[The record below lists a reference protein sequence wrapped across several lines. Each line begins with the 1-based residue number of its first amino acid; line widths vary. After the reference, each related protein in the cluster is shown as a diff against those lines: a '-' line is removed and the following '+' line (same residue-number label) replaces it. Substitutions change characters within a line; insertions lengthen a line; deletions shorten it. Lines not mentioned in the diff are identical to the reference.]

1 MNKLF
6 KWIATIFLAML
17 MFAGATRPILTSAVS
32 GDDNDS
38 QPPTTEVTGRPA
50 TGDLI
55 IHKLQFNVDE
65 IPNIENHNGEEL
77 TITGTS
83 GLAGVT
89 FNIYRVA
96 DDATDTTTPAG
107 AALNTGVTGAGGLL
121 EFSDLTAGRYLVVED
136 ISNLP
141 FGVTYTSPNFLVDVP
156 MTKADGTGWLG
167 EVHVYPKNRLI
178 VATVDFYKFFEDK
191 GKNPNK
197 TATFKLYKGTSPSGT
212 LIEEK
217 IVNTNDATGRIYF
230 DNAGKGLD
238 VGNYYIV
245 ETAVD
250 APYGLNDKVITFE
263 VTNGDHD
270 ADLQDGE
277 ATIHALGDKKFNN
290 YLLTEP
296 NKENTDDDNDDFSAN
311 LGEIVNWNID
321 VRIPTNIS
329 DYTEFQFT
337 DDLDSRLDYVGN
349 LIATVDDTDVVFT
362 ATEPATTGGGTLV
375 VVFTKENL
383 ANYAGKMLKIS
394 FNTKINETAEMGE
407 KIPNNFV
414 FEFDNGSGTQ
424 TKTDPTPPYTQTG
437 GAKFD
442 KTSSDSTLEDFSGAE
457 FWIYRGSGAAKQYLQ
472 TNYTWGDGTANPMV
486 LVSDTNGN
494 FEIEGLSF
502 GNYSLEERVALP
514 GHMLRSDFDFVV
526 SAESYKVNNPHE
538 ILNKTQIK
546 LPETGGMGTIAF
558 TIAGIGLMAGAV
570 KLYRKEEKE

>member
-6 KWIATIFLAML
+6 KWVATIFLAML
-17 MFAGATRPILTSAVS
+17 MLAGATRPILTSAVS
-32 GDDNDS
+32 GDGDT
-38 QPPTTEVTGRPA
+38 PTTEVNGRPA

-55 IHKLQFNVDE
+55 IHKLQFNAE
-65 IPNIENHNGEEL
+65 NIPNIENHNGAEL
-77 TITGTS
+77 TVPGTT

-89 FNIYRVA
+89 FNIYKVA
-96 DDATDTTTPAG
+96 DDATDTTTPTG
-107 AALNTGVTGAGGLL
+107 AVVRTGVTGTDGLL
-121 EFSDLTAGRYLVVED
+121 EFLGLAAGRYLVVED
-136 ISNLP
+136 IENLP
-141 FGVTYTSPNFLVDVP
+141 HGVNYTSPNFLVDVP
-156 MTKADGTGWLG
+156 MTKVDGSGWLG
-167 EVHVYPKNRLI
+167 SVHVYPKNRLI
-178 VATVDFYKFFEDK
+178 VATVDFYKFFENK
-191 GKNPNK
+191 EENPNK
-197 TATFKLYKGTSPSGT
+197 TATFKLYKGTSPNGT

-217 IVNTNDATGRIYF
+217 IVNTNDATGRVYF
-230 DNAGKGLD
+230 DNAGQGLE

-245 ETAVD
+245 ETVVD
-250 APYGLNDKVITFE
+250 APYGLNNKVITFE

-337 DDLDSRLDYVGN
+337 DNLDSRLDYVGN
-349 LIATVDDTDVVFT
+349 LTATVGDTDVVFI

-375 VVFTKENL
+375 VEFDQENL
-383 ANYAGKMLKIS
+383 VNYAGQTLNVS
-394 FNTKINETAEMGE
+394 FDTKINETANMGE
-407 KIPNNFV
+407 KIPNNFK

-472 TNYTWGDGTANPMV
+472 TDYTWGAGTANPMV

-494 FEIEGLSF
+494 FEIKGLSF